1 MLFSHLI
8 IFLYFTYS
16 VRLCYNNKI
25 ERRFVL
31 MQNKLCHIFYF
42 ITFIFGITPCKK
54 MEVVLDSSD
63 FTSGKKCLYR
73 FKGKKDL
80 K

>member
-1 MLFSHLI
+1 
-8 IFLYFTYS
+8 
-16 VRLCYNNKI
+16 
-25 ERRFVL
+25 

-80 K
+80 KWYGLYN